1 MGIPE
6 DLAAKAT
13 EAASGKVDDIKAAAA
28 GAAEEHGGGLLDKAK
43 DMLGDIVPEGLMD
56 KAEGLLD
63 KAKDMLPGGLGDKVD
78 ELADKAKGLLGDT
91 K

>member
-6 DLAAKAT
+6 DLAAKAS
-13 EAASGKVDDIKAAAA
+13 EAAAGHVDDIKNAAA
-28 GAAEEHGGGLLDKAK
+28 GAADSAGGGLLDKAK
-43 DMLGDIVPEGLMD
+43 DMLGDIVPDGLMD

-63 KAKDMLPGGLGDKVD
+63 KLPGGLGDKAD
-78 ELADKAKGLLGDT
+78 ELLDKAKGLLGGD

>member
-6 DLAAKAT
+6 DLAAKAA
-13 EAASGKVDDIKAAAA
+13 EAATGKVDDVKAAAE
-28 GAAEEHGGGLLDKAK
+28 GASESGLGGLLDKAK
-43 DMLGDIVPEGLMD
+43 DMLGDIVPDGLMD

-63 KAKDMLPGGLGDKVD
+63 KAKDALPGGLGDKVE
-78 ELADKAKGLLGDT
+78 ELTDKAKGLLGDH

>member
-13 EAASGKVDDIKAAAA
+13 EAVAGNVDAAKAAAE
-28 GAAEEHGGGLLDKAK
+28 GATESGLGGLLDKAK
-43 DMLGDIVPEGLMD
+43 GMLGDIVPEGLMD

-63 KAKDMLPGGLGDKVD
+63 KAKDALPGGLGDKVD
-78 ELADKAKGLLGDT
+78 ELADKAKGLLGDN